1 MGITQRFRVHNLNKP
16 AWWGGSKHTTFT
28 VIVFVI
34 LASLDNVAIGVV
46 PPLIKVI
53 AQDLAVSEG
62 SVGIVTATSI
72 FVTSITAMPWGYM
85 GDLWNRKTLLVTGTI
100 IWTSGSFF
108 TGLSTNYLEFLSLQ
122 IITAIGLGCILSVG
136 FSVITDFVSPRR
148 RGLAMSFWGIS
159 QGIGLIAGNFLVV
172 LSGTTDWAIPFFV
185 VSGAG
190 VIFGCFYIFA
200 FDPNRGRSEPELT
213 QIPNKDIP
221 YKYRIS
227 KSDIPDLASTET
239 NIWLILQGFTAQF
252 AYGSLVWIPV
262 LMQGKV
268 EALGYSTDTAVS
280 VGTLFAII
288 FQTGGLFAILS
299 GHFGDSWALRD
310 PRGRAY
316 MSAIGILGAIPFF
329 LALFFLPLNG
339 LLIPEHPNLQD
350 LFTSV
355 LSSFFNSPLITLAFF
370 LSLMA
375 LALTSADSPNWFA
388 MISDVNLPERRGTVF
403 GIASFT
409 NGSGRALGNG
419 LTGMAFDFF
428 KGTGRFPPPWNYAIC
443 LSLFQVFFIP
453 TGWCYFQ
460 ASKSISKDM
469 SNVKSTLRSRA
480 QSG

>member
-34 LASLDNVAIGVV
+34 LASLDNAAIGVV

-221 YKYRIS
+221 YK
-227 KSDIPDLASTET
+227 
-239 NIWLILQGFTAQF
+239 
-252 AYGSLVWIPV
+252 
-262 LMQGKV
+262 
-268 EALGYSTDTAVS
+268 
-280 VGTLFAII
+280 
-288 FQTGGLFAILS
+288 
-299 GHFGDSWALRD
+299 
-310 PRGRAY
+310 
-316 MSAIGILGAIPFF
+316 
-329 LALFFLPLNG
+329 
-339 LLIPEHPNLQD
+339 
-350 LFTSV
+350 
-355 LSSFFNSPLITLAFF
+355 
-370 LSLMA
+370 LSLIH
-375 LALTSADSPNWFA
+375 
-388 MISDVNLPERRGTVF
+388 ISE
-403 GIASFT
+403 
-409 NGSGRALGNG
+409 
-419 LTGMAFDFF
+419 
-428 KGTGRFPPPWNYAIC
+428 
-443 LSLFQVFFIP
+443 P
-453 TGWCYFQ
+453 TRPY
-460 ASKSISKDM
+460 
-469 SNVKSTLRSRA
+469 
-480 QSG
+480 